1 MMKYPDEERSRCY
14 LSTKKP
20 LMNSPSIP
28 YRLTT
33 VFLRAFLVAALFISG
48 WFIYVKLP
56 HQSSKSPTASQA
68 KTTLQIVLRQPA
80 GTGAAPLDIS
90 VDLFPVDIVAVRNEY
105 FTERRAGKRF
115 DDFLSER
122 MEGRKPITAK
132 LDKQGQTTILV
143 SPGTWWLHAL
153 LSGEE
158 DLEWRL
164 PVKVAGDKQTVEL
177 TSQNVYTRTKS
188 F

>member
-1 MMKYPDEERSRCY
+1 
-14 LSTKKP
+14 
-20 LMNSPSIP
+20 MNSPSIP
-28 YRLTT
+28 YRLAT
-33 VFLRAFLVAALFISG
+33 VFLRALLVAALFISG

-56 HQSSKSPTASQA
+56 HQSSKNPATSPAE
-68 KTTLQIVLRQPA
+68 TTLQIVLQQRA
-80 GTGAAPLDIS
+80 GRGAEPLDIS
-90 VDLFPVDIVAVRNEY
+90 VDLYPVDVVAVRNEY

-122 MEGRKPITAK
+122 MEGRKPIIAK
-132 LDKQGQTTILV
+132 LDKQGQTIVVV
-143 SPGTWWLHAL
+143 SPGTWWLHAV

-164 PVKVAGDKQTVEL
+164 PVNVAGSKQTVEL
-177 TSQNVYTRTKS
+177 NSQNVYTRTKS